1 MMANWQESM
10 PSTRA
15 YLMDKVLYELH
26 HKPDDLAAYR
36 ADPDAYLARFDLP
49 ADLARCI
56 RQNDVANMY
65 LSGVNPYLLRA
76 HCIGVKIP
84 EDVSLAAL
92 RSLLTHE
99 DYNNG

>member
-1 MMANWQESM
+1 MANWQEMM

-15 YLMDKVLYELH
+15 YKMNKVLYELH
-26 HKPDDLAAYR
+26 HKPDHLQAYKD
-36 ADPDAYLARFDLP
+36 DPDAYLARFALP
-49 ADLARCI
+49 QDLAGCI
-56 RQNDVANMY
+56 RGNDVAQMY

-92 RSLLTHE
+92 RSLLDHE
-99 DYNNG
+99 GYNNG

>member
-1 MMANWQESM
+1 MANWQEMM

-15 YLMDKVLYELH
+15 YLMDKVLYQLH
-26 HKPDDLAAYR
+26 HRPDHLDAYKMD
-36 ADPDAYLARFDLP
+36 ADAYLARFGLP
-49 ADLARCI
+49 EDLAGCI
-56 RQNDVANMY
+56 RQNDVAAMY

-92 RSLLTHE
+92 RSLLDHE
-99 DYNNG
+99 EYNNG

>member
-1 MMANWQESM
+1 MANWQEMM

-26 HKPDDLAAYR
+26 HKPDDLNDYNSDA
-36 ADPDAYLARFDLP
+36 DAYLARFNLP
-49 ADLARCI
+49 EDLADCI
-56 RQNDVANMY
+56 KRNDVAKMY

-92 RSLLTHE
+92 RSLLNHE

>member
-1 MMANWQESM
+1 MANWQEMM

-26 HKPDDLAAYR
+26 HKPDHLEAYR
-36 ADPDAYLARFDLP
+36 QDADAYLARFGLP
-49 ADLARCI
+49 SDLARCI
-56 RQNDVANMY
+56 KENDVANMY

-92 RSLLTHE
+92 RSLLDSE
-99 DYNNG
+99 AYNNG

>member
-1 MMANWQESM
+1 MANWQEMM

-15 YLMDKVLYELH
+15 YKMNKVLYELH
-26 HKPDDLAAYR
+26 HKPDHLEAYR
-36 ADPDAYLARFDLP
+36 DDPDAYLARFALP
-49 ADLARCI
+49 QDLADCI
-56 RQNDVANMY
+56 KGNDVAQMY

-92 RSLLTHE
+92 RSLLDHE
-99 DYNNG
+99 GYNNG

>member
-1 MMANWQESM
+1 MANWQEMM
-10 PSTRA
+10 PSTNA

-26 HKPDDLAAYR
+26 HKPEHLEAYKTD
-36 ADPDAYLARFDLP
+36 ADAYLARFNLP
-49 ADLARCI
+49 ASLASCI
-56 RQNDVANMY
+56 KENNVAEMY

-92 RSLLTHE
+92 RSLLSRKE
-99 DYNNG
+99 YNNG

>member
-1 MMANWQESM
+1 MANWQEMM

-26 HKPDDLAAYR
+26 HKPDHLEAYNQD
-36 ADPDAYLARFDLP
+36 ADAYLARFELP
-49 ADLARCI
+49 QDLADCI
-56 RQNDVANMY
+56 KGNDVAKMY

-84 EDVSLAAL
+84 EDVSLGAL
-92 RSLLTHE
+92 RSLLDHE
-99 DYNNG
+99 DYNDG

>member
-1 MMANWQESM
+1 MANWQEMM

-15 YLMDKVLYELH
+15 YLMDKVLYQLH
-26 HKPDDLAAYR
+26 HKPDHLEAYNS
-36 ADPDAYLARFDLP
+36 DPDAYLARFDLP
-49 ADLARCI
+49 EDLARCI
-56 RQNDVANMY
+56 KQNDVAAMY

-92 RSLLTHE
+92 RSLLDHE
-99 DYNNG
+99 EYNNG

>member
-1 MMANWQESM
+1 MANWQEMM

-26 HKPDDLAAYR
+26 HKPDDLKHYN
-36 ADPDAYLARFDLP
+36 ADADAYLARFNLPQDLI
-49 ADLARCI
+49 DCI
-56 RQNDVANMY
+56 KGNDVAKMY

-92 RSLLTHE
+92 RSLLNHK

>member
-1 MMANWQESM
+1 MANWQEMM

-15 YLMDKVLYELH
+15 YMMDKVLYELH
-26 HKPDDLAAYR
+26 HNPDDLDAYKR
-36 ADPDAYLARFDLP
+36 DADGYLARFGLP
-49 ADLARCI
+49 QDLAECI
-56 RQNDVANMY
+56 KGNDVARMY

-76 HCIGVKIP
+76 HCIGVRIP

-92 RSLLTHE
+92 RSLLDHK

>member
-1 MMANWQESM
+1 MANWQEMM

-15 YLMDKVLYELH
+15 YQMNKVLYELH
-26 HKPDDLAAYR
+26 HKPDDLAAYK

-49 ADLARCI
+49 ADLADCI
-56 RQNDVANMY
+56 KGNDVARMY
-65 LSGVNPYLLRA
+65 LTGVNPYLLRA
-76 HCIGVKIP
+76 HCIGVRIP

-99 DYNNG
+99 DYNHG

>member
-1 MMANWQESM
+1 MANWQETM

-15 YLMDKVLYELH
+15 YMMDKVLYELH
-26 HKPDDLAAYR
+26 HKPDHLESYN
-36 ADPDAYLARFDLP
+36 ADADAYLARFALP
-49 ADLARCI
+49 QDLADCI
-56 RQNDVANMY
+56 KGNDVARMY

-92 RSLLTHE
+92 RSLLDHE
-99 DYNNG
+99 AYNNG

>member
-1 MMANWQESM
+1 MANWQEMM

-15 YLMDKVLYELH
+15 YKMNKVLYELH
-26 HKPDDLAAYR
+26 HKPDHLEAYTTD
-36 ADPDAYLARFDLP
+36 AEAYLARFDLP
-49 ADLARCI
+49 EDLATCI
-56 RQNDVANMY
+56 RTNNVAEMY

-92 RSLLTHE
+92 RSLLE
-99 DYNNG
+99 NEGYNNG

>member
-1 MMANWQESM
+1 MANWQEMM

-26 HKPDDLAAYR
+26 HKPDHLEAYR
-36 ADPDAYLARFDLP
+36 QDADAYLARFRLP
-49 ADLARCI
+49 PDLARCI
-56 RQNDVANMY
+56 KENDVAEMY

-92 RSLLTHE
+92 RSLLDSE

>member
-1 MMANWQESM
+1 MANWQETM

-26 HKPDDLAAYR
+26 HKPDHLEAYNDD
-36 ADPDAYLARFDLP
+36 ADAYLARFALP
-49 ADLARCI
+49 EDLARCI
-56 RQNDVANMY
+56 KENDVAQMY

-92 RSLLTHE
+92 RSLLDHE
-99 DYNNG
+99 DYQNG

>member
-1 MMANWQESM
+1 MANWQEMM

-15 YLMDKVLYELH
+15 YLMNKVLYQLH
-26 HKPDDLAAYR
+26 HNADHLEAYT
-36 ADPDAYLARFDLP
+36 ADADAYLARFKLP
-49 ADLARCI
+49 QDLAEAI
-56 RQNDVANMY
+56 KGNDVAGMY
-65 LSGVNPYLLRA
+65 LTGVNPYLLRA

-92 RSLLTHE
+92 RSLLDHK

>member
-1 MMANWQESM
+1 MANWQETM

-15 YLMDKVLYELH
+15 YKMNKVLYELH
-26 HKPDDLAAYR
+26 HQPDHLQAYND
-36 ADPDAYLARFDLP
+36 DPDAYLARFALP
-49 ADLARCI
+49 QDLADCI
-56 RQNDVANMY
+56 KGNDVAQMY

-92 RSLLTHE
+92 RSLLDHE
-99 DYNNG
+99 GYNNG

>member
-1 MMANWQESM
+1 MANWQEMM

-26 HKPDDLAAYR
+26 HKPDDLAAYK
-36 ADPDAYLARFDLP
+36 ADPDTYLARFKLPQDLV
-49 ADLARCI
+49 RCI
-56 RQNDVANMY
+56 KENDVAEMY

-76 HCIGVKIP
+76 HCIGMRIA

-92 RSLLTHE
+92 RGLRRR
-99 DYNNG
+99 DGYNG

>member
-1 MMANWQESM
+1 MANWQEAM

-15 YLMDKVLYELH
+15 YLMDKVLYQLH
-26 HKPDDLAAYR
+26 HNADHLEAYK

-49 ADLARCI
+49 EDLARTI
-56 RQNDVANMY
+56 KENDVARMY

-76 HCIGVKIP
+76 HCIGVRIP

-92 RSLLTHE
+92 RSLLDSK

>member
-1 MMANWQESM
+1 MANWQEMM

-26 HKPDDLAAYR
+26 HKPDHLEAYK
-36 ADPDAYLARFDLP
+36 ADADAYLARFNLP
-49 ADLARCI
+49 ASLARCI
-56 RQNDVANMY
+56 KENDVAEMY

-76 HCIGVKIP
+76 HCIGVGIP

-92 RSLLTHE
+92 RGLLSRKE
-99 DYNNG
+99 YNNG